1 MAVNVSSHVSSAVR
15 STASGKHTSI
25 AYGPQWL
32 PLQPTTLNFMFVRGM
47 AGIAGVDNDGGYCRS
62 GQ

>member
-25 AYGPQWL
+25 AYEPRWL
-32 PLQPTTLNFMFVRGM
+32 PLQPTTLNFMFVRRM
-47 AGIAGVDNDGGYCRS
+47 AGIAGVDND
-62 GQ
+62 